1 MPPTTG
7 HLQLIQFSHLM
18 SNEGTVVIVSTQPHE
33 PFPHERVAALREAVK
48 NRGMKNVKIK
58 HLHKTMPQDPA
69 TPGFWDM
76 WRDLLLGYG
85 VTTAD
90 NIVCSMEYG
99 KKLAE
104 ITGATF
110 YPYDIDRD
118 INPAKATPI
127 RDDPHAHFHHII
139 PEFQKHLKVTVT
151 LFGAEST
158 GKTTLS
164 KELAKRL
171 NGYFLFEY
179 ARPYLE
185 YTDIAITK
193 DSMLAIWK
201 GQAALQRQADNLHDR
216 PFIIQDTDLWSTVG
230 YWQFPHWI
238 PTIGNCPQGLIDEA
252 GELQSDL
259 YLVTKS
265 NIPFEQDPI
274 RYGGDHREGSDEFWL
289 DICHKYE
296 LPYVVLD
303 SENHEQRIQQAMTAI
318 FEVAKQK
325 AAKMSF
331 DRHGL

>member
-1 MPPTTG
+1 MAD
-7 HLQLIQFSHLM
+7 
-18 SNEGTVVIVSTQPHE
+18 EGTVVIVSTQPHE
-33 PFPHERVAALREAVK
+33 PFPRERVAALRQAVK
-48 NRGMKNVKIK
+48 NRGMKNVQIK
-58 HLHKTMPQDPA
+58 HFNKTVPQDPA

-76 WRDLLLGYG
+76 WHDILVGYG
-85 VTTAD
+85 ITPAD
-90 NIVCSMEYG
+90 NIVTSMEYG

-110 YPYDIDRD
+110 YPYDIDRF
-118 INPAKATPI
+118 INSAKATPI
-127 RDDPHAHFHHII
+127 RENPHDHFHHIL

-164 KELAKRL
+164 KELAERL

-185 YTDIAITK
+185 YTDPAITR
-193 DSMLAIWK
+193 DSMTAIWK
-201 GQAALQRQADNLHDR
+201 GQAALQRQADNLHNR
-216 PFIIQDTDLWSTVG
+216 PFVIQDTDLWSTVG

-238 PTIGNCPQGLIDEA
+238 PTIGECPEGLIEEA
-252 GELQSDL
+252 GQLQSDI

-265 NIPFEQDPI
+265 NIPFEKDPI

-303 SENHEQRIQQAMTAI
+303 SEDHEERMQQAINAI
-318 FEVAKQK
+318 MD
-325 AAKMSF
+325 AAKVKATSMAF

>member
-1 MPPTTG
+1 MW
-7 HLQLIQFSHLM
+7 HDILI
-18 SNEGTVVIVSTQPHE
+18 
-33 PFPHERVAALREAVK
+33 
-48 NRGMKNVKIK
+48 
-58 HLHKTMPQDPA
+58 
-69 TPGFWDM
+69 
-76 WRDLLLGYG
+76 GYG
-85 VTTAD
+85 LKPTD
-90 NIVCSMEYG
+90 NIVTSMAYG

-110 YPYDIDRD
+110 YPYDIDRY

-127 RDDPHAHFHHII
+127 RDDPHANFHHII

-151 LFGAEST
+151 IFGAEST

-164 KELAKRL
+164 KALAERL

-185 YTDIAITK
+185 YTDIAITRE
-193 DSMLAIWK
+193 SMSAIWK
-201 GQAALQRQADNLHDR
+201 GQAALQRQANNLHDR

-238 PTIGNCPQGLIDEA
+238 PTIGECPQGLADEA
-252 GELQSDL
+252 RELQSDI

-265 NIPFEQDPI
+265 NIPFEKDPI

-296 LPYVVLD
+296 LPYVILD
-303 SENHEQRIQQAMTAI
+303 SKDHEERMQQAMNAI